1 MGPQQGHTLQG
12 VGDTEGGH
20 RQSWR
25 PSDPLGTRNRKL
37 WDDRGD
43 HTASSQVDSF
53 FQWGDG
59 YALLLSVPT
68 GGHWRTGET
77 GLHIGT
83 CCVISAFCH
92 HFLYLSRNFASLLC
106 VGYILPFHH
115 TVTHIVTA
123 ILTHPRGSG
132 QGHRGD
138 RKAFSIR
145 TVLSLPLS
153 GLLGWEEG
161 T

>member
-1 MGPQQGHTLQG
+1 M
-12 VGDTEGGH
+12 
-20 RQSWR
+20 
-25 PSDPLGTRNRKL
+25 GTRNRKL

-59 YALLLSVPT
+59 YALLLSVPRGT
-68 GGHWRTGET
+68 LEDRGNWTPHRRVLCHLSFLPSLPLPFKK
-77 GLHIGT
+77 LH
-83 CCVISAFCH
+83 VLA
-92 HFLYLSRNFASLLC
+92 C

-115 TVTHIVTA
+115 TVTLIVTA

-145 TVLSLPLS
+145 TELSLPLS